1 MDPSRIAQRARHKQP
16 KAAPPEPSARTP
28 FQTKLHTN
36 PYARLLAT
44 PVRKDRLAQA
54 SLPSGLLVDLD
65 VKAAPR
71 APHRPHYVPSTLFAG
86 SAADTPAADVR
97 SPRVYVPLR
106 REALRAL
113 RKKSRRVRALAG
125 GPFESLGRGYVGA
138 VVWREDMDELVL
150 GLLRRTVERKMRW
163 LLRATGIAP
172 IVRCDGGAAEA
183 ANFEDVG
190 CVIYVRSWKS
200 EELIQLERKV
210 EDGFAVA
217 ERLVDKARTGFTWL
231 LRHGKLNK
239 EEKTRLEDWSK
250 AVNFPARINPAISNP
265 PMVFTTVYLNGRS
278 IPVYALEDLMG
289 RQETEKL
296 LNGTP
301 FEDASCM
308 IMKDAPITGAAQMWL
323 LKLQAYLA

>member
-16 KAAPPEPSARTP
+16 KAAPPAAAARTP
-28 FQTKLHTN
+28 FQAKLHTN

-44 PVRKDRLAQA
+44 PVRRDRLAHA
-54 SLPSGLLVDLD
+54 NLPSGLLVDLD

-71 APHRPHYVPSTLFAG
+71 PPHHPHYVPSTLFAA
-86 SAADTPAADVR
+86 SAAGAPPPDAR

-113 RKKSRRVRALAG
+113 RKRTRRVKALAG
-125 GPFESLGRGYVGA
+125 GPFESLGRGYVNS

-150 GLLRRTVERKMRW
+150 DLLRRTVQCKMSW
-163 LLRATGIAP
+163 LLRAAALAP

-183 ANFEDVG
+183 ASSEDIG

-200 EELIQLERKV
+200 EELVQLERKV

-217 ERLVDKARTGFTWL
+217 ERLVKLARTEFAWL
-231 LRHGKLNK
+231 LEHGKLSE
-239 EEKTRLEDWSK
+239 EEKTRLDDWSK
-250 AVNFPARINPAISNP
+250 AVNFPARINPSISNP
-265 PMVFTTVYLNGRS
+265 PMIFTTVCLNGKS
-278 IPVYALEDLMG
+278 VPVYSLEDLMG
-289 RQETEKL
+289 GEETQKL

-301 FEDASCM
+301 FEDANCM
-308 IMKDAPITGAAQMWL
+308 IMKDAPITGVAQMWL